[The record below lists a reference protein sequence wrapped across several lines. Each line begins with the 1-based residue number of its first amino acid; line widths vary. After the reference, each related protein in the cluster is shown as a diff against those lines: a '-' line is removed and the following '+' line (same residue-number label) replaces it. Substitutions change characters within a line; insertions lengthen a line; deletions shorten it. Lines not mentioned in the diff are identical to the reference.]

1 MKDSEKI
8 ILYWS
13 GEADDALAREV
24 EALLD
29 SDESAR
35 RYLHELNGFG
45 AVMRDTDVPAP
56 RAGLLE
62 EVLEEVLEE
71 QARSS
76 RVIEFPKR
84 MLWAAAAIALLA
96 VVLSTLYQPSREA
109 SLPVVV
115 QAPATDPAAPEVIT
129 PTLSERILAGNTSFR
144 DSHDRLKQSFRQRS
158 RWHKL

>member
-62 EVLEEVLEE
+62 EVLEE
-71 QARSS
+71 QAQIS

-96 VVLSTLYQPSREA
+96 VVLPTLYQPSREA

-115 QAPATDPAAPEVIT
+115 QAPATDPAAPEVKT
-129 PTLSERILAGNTSFR
+129 PTLSERILARNTSFR
-144 DSHDRLKQSFRQRS
+144 DSHDRLQQSFRQRS